1 MSLWAALPFPGM
13 LGIPRGAPP
22 RYLACINF
30 IGVQLDT
37 NTHGSVSAGR
47 GFWPFSDQAWWSR
60 FGYMLYILVISI
72 RLQKRKKKTLMKI
85 RGVYGPELWHF
96 NVGVT
101 VVTAHT
107 CHNSGH
113 PSLSQSRI
121 WVCVQIWYFS
131 LFEKENEEMR
141 RKKREMGKAKVGDSD
156 RSIFPINHLH
166 CTLLHTAQSTCTW
179 HMHMHMAHGTNAHY
193 YTHSMTVVSP
203 LSAPS
208 RWQYLHPQRSLLVH
222 LEA

>member
-113 PSLSQSRI
+113 PSRSLPDLSVCSNMIFHYSR
-121 WVCVQIWYFS
+121 
-131 LFEKENEEMR
+131 R
-141 RKKREMGKAKVGDSD
+141 RTRNWDVKKG
-156 RSIFPINHLH
+156 
-166 CTLLHTAQSTCTW
+166 
-179 HMHMHMAHGTNAHY
+179 
-193 YTHSMTVVSP
+193 
-203 LSAPS
+203 
-208 RWQYLHPQRSLLVH
+208 RWERQRSVT
-222 LEA
+222 ATAVSFP

>member
-1 MSLWAALPFPGM
+1 MDIRMRISVLGAYNIGWFPCIWICICICIYICICQFEWVCELLCHSRGCWEY
-13 LGIPRGAPP
+13 LGAPPP

-30 IGVQLDT
+30 IGVQVDT
-37 NTHGSVSAGR
+37 NTHGSVSVGR

-121 WVCVQIWYFS
+121 WVCTQIWYFS
-131 LFEKENEEMR
+131 LFAKENEKNWDV
-141 RKKREMGKAKVGDSD
+141 KKG
-156 RSIFPINHLH
+156 
-166 CTLLHTAQSTCTW
+166 
-179 HMHMHMAHGTNAHY
+179 
-193 YTHSMTVVSP
+193 
-203 LSAPS
+203 
-208 RWQYLHPQRSLLVH
+208 RWERQRSVT
-222 LEA
+222 ATAVSFP